1 MLALGASGLA
11 RGALVE
17 RGPDGS
23 VGFGTMSAAAG
34 RAALRHRNF
43 RIYQAARFLVT
54 VGTQMQAVAIA
65 WQVYALTHRA
75 IDLGYV
81 GLAEFLPTFGLAL
94 FAGSVAD
101 RFDRRR
107 IVIVTNLVI
116 AACACA
122 LFAMSWT
129 GRGGTLGIYAVIM
142 VFGVG
147 RAFSAPA
154 GSALA
159 PMLVPVED
167 FPNAV
172 AWSSS
177 FWQVATIAGP
187 ALGGQLY
194 SIGGPRAVYV
204 VTALFSLIA
213 SCLLAFVHPR
223 ASGAPSK
230 AASLETFLAGIRYV
244 RRNRV
249 VLGSI
254 SLDLFAVLFG
264 GATALLP
271 VYASDVLHV
280 GPRGL
285 GLLRSAPA
293 IGAAATALYVA
304 HHPLKRHAGMTMF
317 ACVGIFGLAT
327 LVFGVSHSFAISLV
341 ALLVT
346 GASDMVSVVVRQT
359 LVQLKTPDAMR
370 GRVSAVNMMFVVSSN
385 ELGEFES
392 GLTAGWFG
400 AVPAVVLGG
409 MASVLVVVAYSYF
422 FPELRNVDRLDDVR
436 PEPEA

>member
-1 MLALGASGLA
+1 MSGTKA
-11 RGALVE
+11 
-17 RGPDGS
+17 
-23 VGFGTMSAAAG
+23 
-34 RAALRHRNF
+34 RAAFRHRDF
-43 RIYQAARFLVT
+43 RIYQAARVLIT
-54 VGTQMQAVAIA
+54 IATQMQAVAIA
-65 WQVYALTHRA
+65 WQVYAITHRA

-94 FAGSVAD
+94 FAGAVAD

-107 IVIVTNLVI
+107 IVIVTNLVV
-116 AACACA
+116 AACALA
-122 LFAMSWT
+122 LLAMSWT
-129 GRGGTLGIYAVIM
+129 ERGGVLGIYAVI
-142 VFGVG
+142 VAFGVG

-154 GSALA
+154 GSALS
-159 PMLVPVED
+159 PSLVPPED

-177 FWQVATIAGP
+177 FWQVATIIGP
-187 ALGGQLY
+187 ALGGLLY
-194 SIGGPRAVYV
+194 GAGGPTAVYGT
-204 VTALFSLIA
+204 TAALCTIA
-213 SCLLAFVHPR
+213 SLLVGVLRPR
-223 ASGAPSK
+223 PGAVEKKS
-230 AASLETFLAGIRYV
+230 ASLETFLAGIRYV
-244 RRNRV
+244 KKNRIL
-249 VLGSI
+249 LGSI

-264 GATALLP
+264 GASALLP

-293 IGAAATALYVA
+293 VGAAIMAILVA
-304 HHPLKRHAGMTMF
+304 HRPLKRHAGTTMF
-317 ACVGIFGLAT
+317 WCVAIFGLAT
-327 LVFGVSHSFAISLV
+327 IVFGLSHSFILSLL

-359 LVQLKTPDAMR
+359 LVQLKTPNEMR

-392 GLTAGWFG
+392 GLTAAWFG

-409 MASVLVVVAYSYF
+409 VGSVLVVVAYAF
-422 FPELRNVDRLDDVR
+422 GFPELRRVDRLDDVA
-436 PEPEA
+436 PEVL

>member
-1 MLALGASGLA
+1 MTG
-11 RGALVE
+11 E
-17 RGPDGS
+17 R
-23 VGFGTMSAAAG
+23 A
-34 RAALRHRNF
+34 RAALRHRDF
-43 RIYQAARFLVT
+43 RVYQAARFLVT
-54 VGTQMQAVAIA
+54 VATQMQAVAIA
-65 WQVYALTHRA
+65 WQVYAITHRP

-81 GLAEFLPTFGLAL
+81 GLAEFFPTFSLAL
-94 FAGSVAD
+94 FAGAVAD

-116 AACACA
+116 AACAAA
-122 LFAMSWT
+122 LLAMTWS
-129 GRGGTLGIYAVIM
+129 GRGGVLGIYLVVVA
-142 VFGVG
+142 FGVA

-154 GSALA
+154 GSALS
-159 PMLVPVED
+159 PSLVPPED

-177 FWQVATIAGP
+177 FWQVATIVGP
-187 ALGGQLY
+187 AVGGLFY
-194 SIGGPRAVYV
+194 GAGGAGAVYGATAALC
-204 VTALFSLIA
+204 VTASGLVAIVRPRPGAVEKRSA
-213 SCLLAFVHPR
+213 SW
-223 ASGAPSK
+223 
-230 AASLETFLAGIRYV
+230 ETFLAGIRYV
-244 RRNRV
+244 RKNRV
-249 VLGSI
+249 LLGSI

-293 IGAAATALYVA
+293 VGAAVMAIAVA
-304 HHPLKRHAGMTMF
+304 HYPLKRHAGRTMF
-317 ACVGIFGLAT
+317 WCVATFGLAT
-327 LVFGVSHSFAISLV
+327 IVFGLSRSFLLSLL

-359 LVQLKTPDAMR
+359 LVQLKTPNEMR

-392 GLTAGWFG
+392 GITAAWFG

-409 MASVLVVVAYSYF
+409 IGSVLVVLAYGLA
-422 FPELRNVDRLDDVR
+422 FPELRAVDRLDDVR
-436 PEPEA
+436 PDVG